1 MSWFKKVIQRIR
13 YFFRKDLSP
22 DQVDLIVNQVLDA
35 LAKKYEVEELT
46 PSKGELIEHQLH
58 PISPNHVIAKYKRPD
73 GFTSHTIE
81 VPHGLSPHQLVD
93 FLKKHEA
100 ANLY

>member
-1 MSWFKKVIQRIR
+1 MNWYKELIQRIR

-22 DQVDLIVNQVLDA
+22 DQVEMIVGQVLDA
-35 LAKKYEVEELT
+35 LAKKYEVDELS
-46 PSKGELIEHQLH
+46 PNRGELIEHCPH
-58 PISPNHVIAKYKRPD
+58 PVSPNHVLAKYKRPD

-81 VPHGLSPHQLVD
+81 VPQGLSAHQLVE